1 VVVWG
6 GGSASRVRAR
16 HAEGASVVAWV
27 GVGVADLQGIDAR
40 PLDEVLGQE
49 GRTATEAAPRTWCR
63 LWGRVPLLDGDS
75 FRDLVA
81 WRGTSL
87 LWLAEGALRGETAG
101 PRCAALAET
110 SLRLLGATGAGEVDA
125 VGLDGPETVI
135 LARACTVRGA
145 LFHGSTPAPR
155 PIRPVGP
162 GRRGLGTRVRD
173 LFGPGAPRDLR
184 LGRSSGSLGEAAPV
198 VVFPVGGY
206 DETSLRPLVEP
217 LEARLGHPGVV
228 VTAADLSRWE
238 TRDVRRR
245 ASRAEVHLRER
256 FELLR
261 GAPGLHE
268 SYSHG
273 GVGFA
278 DLASGDL
285 GHLLLDHLPRAVR
298 RLEAA
303 IELLSR
309 TRPAAVVVAGAARDD
324 RRTLLAAA
332 EALRVPGLVLR
343 PAAPGPDD
351 PDRADGGPQ
360 PAAALEWAP
369 GSDAGPVLARL
380 REVARA
386 RLGSE

>member
-16 HAEGASVVAWV
+16 HAEGARVVAWV
-27 GVGVADLQGIDAR
+27 GADVDDLPGIDAR
-40 PLDEVLGQE
+40 PLDEVLGE
-49 GRTATEAAPRTWCR
+49 GGRTAIEAAPRTWCR
-63 LWGRVPLLDGDS
+63 LWGRMPLLDGDS

-110 SLRLLGATGAGEVDA
+110 ALRLLDATGAGEVDA

-135 LARACTVRGA
+135 LARACTVQGA
-145 LFHGSTPAPR
+145 LFHGSTPALR

-162 GRRGLGTRVRD
+162 GRRGPGVRLRG
-173 LFGPGAPRDLR
+173 LFAPGAPPALPV
-184 LGRSSGSLGEAAPV
+184 GRGGGPPEDAAPV
-198 VVFPVGGY
+198 LVFPVGGY
-206 DETSLRPLVEP
+206 DEASLGPLLESA
-217 LEARLGHPGVV
+217 EARLGHPGVV
-228 VTAADLSRWE
+228 VTAAELARWE
-238 TRDVRRR
+238 TRDIGRR
-245 ASRAEVHLRER
+245 ASKAEAHLRER
-256 FELLR
+256 FDQLR

-285 GHLLLDHLPRAVR
+285 EHLLLGHLPVAVR

-309 TRPAAVVVAGAARDD
+309 ARPAAIIVAGTARDD

-332 EALRVPGLVLR
+332 GASAVPGIVLR
-343 PAAPGPDD
+343 PAAPGPEDL
-351 PDRADGGPQ
+351 DRDDGGPQ

-369 GSDAGPVLARL
+369 GSDAEPVLARL
-380 REVARA
+380 REVAV
-386 RLGSE
+386 LG